1 MTWTKQQVLAASDAW
16 RWVPPEA
23 ATYDIDGVQVIDYP
37 EWAFTGFYVTPL
49 DTRRPVADLPSL
61 IESICA
67 DARTRGKTTTTWWIS
82 PATSPDGFGHALAA
96 AGGRLTETADIYA
109 FDMTDSLPA
118 VGDTS
123 GVRTE
128 LVVDERTLDDFRMVA
143 EAVWQDPPQTA
154 ERRASLL
161 AEVSRPIA
169 ETHEC
174 RVVAY
179 DGDAPVAMGGM
190 QVVDGV
196 CRLWGAATLESE
208 RGRGAYRAVLLR
220 RLQEARALGA
230 TLALVHARIGTSG
243 PIVARC
249 GFTSYG
255 RGYSYELPL
264 EPVAP

>member
-1 MTWTKQQVLAASDAW
+1 MTWTKEDVLAASDAW

-37 EWAFTGFYVTPL
+37 DWAFTGFYVTPL
-49 DTRRPVADLPSL
+49 DTGRPPAELPAL
-61 IESICA
+61 IERVCA
-67 DARTRGKTTTTWWIS
+67 DARGRGKTTTTWWIS
-82 PATSPDGFGHALAA
+82 PSTRPDGFGEALEA
-96 AGGRLTETADIYA
+96 AGGQLTETADIYA
-109 FDMTDSLPA
+109 FDMTDSLPG

-123 GVRTE
+123 GNKTS
-128 LVVDERTLDDFRMVA
+128 LVTDGQTLDDFRAVA
-143 EAVWQDPPQTA
+143 DVVWGGRPLTDD
-154 ERRASLL
+154 RRASLI
-161 AEVSRPIA
+161 AEVSTPIEEA
-169 ETHEC
+169 MGG

-179 DGDAPVAMGGM
+179 ADGAPVAMGGM
-190 QVVDGV
+190 QVVDRV
-196 CRLWGAATLESE
+196 CRLWGAATLESA

-264 EPVAP
+264 TSDG